1 MKIKLIMRIAFL
13 FSTSICAAQNSNT
26 ISINEDLQLIHLED
40 SIFIHVSWHSIEPY
54 GRFPSNGMII
64 IRNGNAVMI
73 DTPMDTEKTKTLV
86 KFIEDSL
93 QSKITD
99 FIPGHYHD
107 DCIGGLAYLHETGV
121 NSRANALT
129 IQKCKELNL
138 PVPKQSF
145 SETMKLNFEGIE
157 MNLNYFGAGH
167 TADNITVYIP
177 KYKILFGGCLIKSIN
192 SKGLGN
198 TADAIIDEW
207 GETTEKVLNAYPDVK
222 IVIPGHGNY
231 GGKEL
236 LSHTIELVKQNR
248 N

>member
-1 MKIKLIMRIAFL
+1 MKIKLIIRIAFL
-13 FSTSICAAQNSNT
+13 LSTSKCAAQNSNT
-26 ISINEDLQLIHLED
+26 ITINEDLQLIHLED
-40 SIFIHVSWHSIEPY
+40 SIFIHISWHTLKSY
-54 GRFPSNGMII
+54 GKFPSNGMLII
-64 IRNGNAVMI
+64 KNGKALLI
-73 DTPMDTEKTKTLV
+73 DTPMDIEKTEELYSYIKDT
-86 KFIEDSL
+86 F

-121 NSRANALT
+121 NSTANALT
-129 IQKCKELNL
+129 IQKCIELNL

-145 SETMKLNFEGIE
+145 SKTMKLNFEGIE

-177 KYKILFGGCLIKSIN
+177 QYKILFGGCLIKSMN

-207 GETTEKVLNAYPDVK
+207 GETTEKVLNEYPDVK
-222 IVIPGHGNY
+222 IVIPGHGKF